1 MGDNTDQLNDL
12 LSKLNSLTRKQDD
25 FAKEISGLREE
36 MLKITRAAKQAEPDQ
51 QVTDVLKET
60 ENNPEEA
67 TEPLIA
73 QTSVRFYQTTQQLH
87 NHGKNDKKEK
97 EPERNKINRNIEKII
112 GENLISKIGIAILV
126 LGVAIGTKYAIEHE
140 LISPLTRIIL
150 GYLVGL
156 GLLGF
161 AIKLKKNY
169 DNFSAVLLSGAMAIL
184 YFITF
189 AAYNF
194 FGLIPQTLTFV
205 LMVVFTVFTVLAS
218 LNYNKQVIAHIGLV
232 GAYAVPFLLSDGSG
246 KVVVLF
252 TYMAIIN
259 IGILVLA
266 FRKYWKSLNYMAFA
280 LTWMIFV
287 SWYLSS
293 YQSDKHFTIASLFL
307 CVFFV
312 SFYITFLAYKVVQK
326 EKFDSRDILLILA
339 NSFIFYGTGYAL
351 LDSLQTGNRFL
362 GLFTLGNAIL
372 HFGVS
377 TLIYR
382 QKLGDRNLFFLVS
395 GLVLVFIAIA
405 IPVQLDGNWVT
416 LLWAGEA
423 ALLFWIGRTKK
434 VAVYE
439 GISYGLMILASLS
452 LFQDWVASS
461 NYFTG
466 VPVSTELP
474 FINIQFLSSLLFMGA
489 FGFIIKLSRNNNFS
503 SVLIIQKDLLDNILN
518 LIQSLLL
525 FILYVTFFNEIAS
538 GFDQAYIKT
547 AVYRVHDYSI
557 ISFKTIWLI
566 NYSLFFT
573 SLLCFVN
580 LKWVKNNSFGRTAL
594 MFTGFAVLIFLTVG
608 LLTLS
613 NLRDSYLRPDESN
626 HYTSTV
632 FNLIIRYLS
641 FGFVALA
648 FLTQNMFLK
657 GNSVDSRLKKPI
669 TIVLHASILWI
680 LSSELI
686 NWMDISGLSGSY
698 KLGITILWGVYSLAM
713 IALGIWKKNKDLRI
727 SAIVLFGVTL
737 AKLFLYDIA
746 SLNTISKTIVLVML
760 GILLLII
767 SFLYNKYKLL
777 IFGEDEK

>member
-1 MGDNTDQLNDL
+1 MNDNTDQLNEL
-12 LSKLNSLTRKQDD
+12 LSRLNSLTRKQEV

-36 MLKITRAAKQAEPDQ
+36 MLKITRAAKPAEPTQ
-51 QVTDVLKET
+51 PITNSLPEIENIRQEIPEPVNVTT
-60 ENNPEEA
+60 P
-67 TEPLIA
+67 
-73 QTSVRFYQTTQQLH
+73 VRFYQSTYERNNQRENNQNKTDI
-87 NHGKNDKKEK
+87 G
-97 EPERNKINRNIEKII
+97 RNKINRNIEKLI

-126 LGVAIGTKYAIEHE
+126 LGVGIGTKYAIEHE

-156 GLLGF
+156 GLLSF
-161 AIKLKKNY
+161 AMKLKKKY

-194 FGLIPQTLTFV
+194 FGLLPQTLTFV
-205 LMVVFTVFTVLAS
+205 LMVVFTIFTVLAS

-259 IGILVLA
+259 VGILVLA
-266 FRKYWKSLNYMAFA
+266 FRKYWKELNYVAFA
-280 LTWMIFV
+280 LTWIIFV
-287 SWYLSS
+287 SWYLSA
-293 YQSDKHFTIASLFL
+293 YQVDKHVAVASVFL

-312 SFYITFLAYKVVQK
+312 SFYVTFLAYKVAQK
-326 EKFDSRDILLILA
+326 EKFVSRDILLILA

-351 LDSLQTGNRFL
+351 INTLQTGNQFL
-362 GLFTLGNAIL
+362 GLFTLCNAIL

-377 TLIYR
+377 AVIYK
-382 QKLGDRNLFFLVS
+382 QKLGDRNLFYLVS

-439 GISYGLMILASLS
+439 GISYGVMILACLS
-452 LFQDWVASS
+452 LFQDWIVSS

-466 VPVSTELP
+466 VPVSTVLP

-489 FGFIIKLSRNNNFS
+489 FGFIIRLSRNTNFP
-503 SVLIIQKDLLDNILN
+503 SVFIIQKELQENILN
-518 LIQSLLL
+518 LIQSFLLL
-525 FILYVTFFNEIAS
+525 ILYVTFFNEIAAV
-538 GFDQAYIKT
+538 FDQAYMKT
-547 AVYRVHDYSI
+547 DGQRLHDYSI

-566 NYSLFFT
+566 NYSLLFT
-573 SLLCFVN
+573 SVLCYVN
-580 LKWVKNNSFGRTAL
+580 LKWIKNDSLGKITL
-594 MFTGFAVLIFLTVG
+594 LLTGFAVFIFLTVG
-608 LLTLS
+608 LLS
-613 NLRDSYLRPDESN
+613 SSDLRDSYLRPAEAS
-626 HYTSTV
+626 HFTSTV
-632 FNLIIRYLS
+632 FNLIIRYVS
-641 FGFVALA
+641 FVLIVLA
-648 FLTQNMFLK
+648 FLTQSFYLK
-657 GNSVDSRLKKPI
+657 GNTVDNRLKKPFP
-669 TIVLHASILWI
+669 IVLHATILWI

-686 NWMDISGLSGSY
+686 NWMDIAGSSGSY
-698 KLGITILWGVYSLAM
+698 KLGVTILWGVYSLAM
-713 IALGIWKKNKDLRI
+713 IALGIWKKNKDVRI
-727 SAIVLFGVTL
+727 TAIVLFGVTL

-746 SLNTISKTIVLVML
+746 DLTTISKTIVLVSL

-777 IFGEDEK
+777 IFGEDEE

>member
-503 SVLIIQKDLLDNILN
+503 SVLIIQKDLLENILN

-669 TIVLHASILWI
+669 TIVLHATILWI

-686 NWMDISGLSGSY
+686 NWMDISGVSGSY

>member
-669 TIVLHASILWI
+669 TIVLHATILWI

>member
-25 FAKEISGLREE
+25 FAKEINGLREE

-580 LKWVKNNSFGRTAL
+580 LKWVKINSFGRTAL

-669 TIVLHASILWI
+669 TIVLHATILWI

-777 IFGEDEK
+777 IFGEDEE

>member
-503 SVLIIQKDLLDNILN
+503 SVLIIQKDLLENILN

-580 LKWVKNNSFGRTAL
+580 LKWVKINSFGRTAL

-669 TIVLHASILWI
+669 TIVLHATILWI

>member
-1 MGDNTDQLNDL
+1 
-12 LSKLNSLTRKQDD
+12 
-25 FAKEISGLREE
+25 
-36 MLKITRAAKQAEPDQ
+36 
-51 QVTDVLKET
+51 
-60 ENNPEEA
+60 
-67 TEPLIA
+67 
-73 QTSVRFYQTTQQLH
+73 
-87 NHGKNDKKEK
+87 
-97 EPERNKINRNIEKII
+97 
-112 GENLISKIGIAILV
+112 
-126 LGVAIGTKYAIEHE
+126 
-140 LISPLTRIIL
+140 
-150 GYLVGL
+150 
-156 GLLGF
+156 
-161 AIKLKKNY
+161 
-169 DNFSAVLLSGAMAIL
+169 
-184 YFITF
+184 
-189 AAYNF
+189 
-194 FGLIPQTLTFV
+194 
-205 LMVVFTVFTVLAS
+205 
-218 LNYNKQVIAHIGLV
+218 
-232 GAYAVPFLLSDGSG
+232 
-246 KVVVLF
+246 
-252 TYMAIIN
+252 
-259 IGILVLA
+259 
-266 FRKYWKSLNYMAFA
+266 
-280 LTWMIFV
+280 
-287 SWYLSS
+287 
-293 YQSDKHFTIASLFL
+293 
-307 CVFFV
+307 
-312 SFYITFLAYKVVQK
+312 
-326 EKFDSRDILLILA
+326 
-339 NSFIFYGTGYAL
+339 
-351 LDSLQTGNRFL
+351 
-362 GLFTLGNAIL
+362 
-372 HFGVS
+372 
-377 TLIYR
+377 
-382 QKLGDRNLFFLVS
+382 
-395 GLVLVFIAIA
+395 
-405 IPVQLDGNWVT
+405 
-416 LLWAGEA
+416 
-423 ALLFWIGRTKK
+423 
-434 VAVYE
+434 
-439 GISYGLMILASLS
+439 
-452 LFQDWVASS
+452 
-461 NYFTG
+461 
-466 VPVSTELP
+466 LP

-503 SVLIIQKDLLDNILN
+503 SVLIIQKDLLENILN

-669 TIVLHASILWI
+669 TIVLHATILWI